1 MSKQNDETQQLRG
14 TSSSP
19 TQFEWQSEMMVKNIL
34 RKLHPDASSTQLYES
49 AAKVAASARQAA
61 AYEASSN
68 HVALTIQ
75 PLLRYYTVLHW
86 MKTLLFVKD
95 LSFPSSSSV
104 LQHGIS
110 VRRSKRHPYR
120 WPYETAYVYK
130 DGVLQSVCALA
141 CPNIRLPSRF
151 VVGDLLGTLPH
162 IARHLSSVYERFQH
176 VYIIQSAGNDAPGS
190 EYVARKIASNADLTV
205 DQWRS
210 KYLEVIPGFAR
221 AAETTEA
228 LSQDH
233 PPSLVR
239 LPAPSHGHP
248 WTVSDGSR
256 RYMLDDSWYPQ
267 WICHFV
273 LLYTLSALS
282 RYNPVEWS
290 DVVTWNNEPDAF
302 FVREYLSKYPI
313 EHITQLLFAA
323 FDLRDL

>member
-1 MSKQNDETQQLRG
+1 MGKQNDEIRQLRAP
-14 TSSSP
+14 SSSL
-19 TQFEWQSEMMVKNIL
+19 TQFELESELMVKHIL

-68 HVALTIQ
+68 HVAFTIQ

-86 MKTLLFVKD
+86 MKTLLFLKD

-110 VRRSKRHPYR
+110 VRRAKRQPYR

-130 DGVLQSVCALA
+130 DGVLQSFCALA
-141 CPNIRLPSRF
+141 CPNMQLPSRF

-162 IARHLSSVYERFQH
+162 VSRHLSSVYERFQH
-176 VYIIQSAGNDAPGS
+176 AYHIEAGVFNALNT
-190 EYVARKIASNADLTV
+190 EYVPRKIASNANLTV
-205 DQWRS
+205 DQW
-210 KYLEVIPGFAR
+210 KAQYLEAAPGFE
-221 AAETTEA
+221 ETTQTTET
-228 LSQDH
+228 LSQED
-233 PPSLVR
+233 PPTLIR
-239 LPAPSHGHP
+239 LPAPSQGHP
-248 WTVSDGSR
+248 WAVSDDSR
-256 RYMLDDSWYPQ
+256 RYMLDNSWYPQ

-282 RYNPVEWS
+282 RYNPIEWS

-302 FVREYLSKYPI
+302 FVREYLSKYPM

-323 FDLRDL
+323 FNIGNL